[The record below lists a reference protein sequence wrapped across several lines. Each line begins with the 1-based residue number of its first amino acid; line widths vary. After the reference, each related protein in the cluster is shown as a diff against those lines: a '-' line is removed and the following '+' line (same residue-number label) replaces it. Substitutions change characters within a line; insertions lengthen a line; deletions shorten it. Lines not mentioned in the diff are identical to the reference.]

1 MSSKVFA
8 AIAFAL
14 SLSSAVSTVEARPN
28 RPMTVVH
35 PRVTHP
41 RVAMMGTL
49 KDGRVAT
56 VYTDGRAII
65 APPRIPSGDSRAS
78 LKAHFAAP
86 MSHRTVQ
93 VGLSSA
99 RYGSLTGAITA
110 PQRRQILFDLE
121 YPPQPYIPGRVIVA
135 FKPGVTI
142 PQDTDALTPEAAQML
157 RTAIGAKRHDISPH
171 PFTTDARANLTLMRL
186 GVDRTE
192 RLFSKVDRGT
202 LGSMR
207 ARAEARAGHPLV
219 PFDNAFV
226 LHVGA
231 SSVSNA
237 VRTLRT
243 LPAVTYVSPDFAVDS
258 MISQRNTLP
267 PATVKE
273 LSGLRRPLR
282 TFGRSTK
289 STVVTTPT
297 IPTNTAVSFNLQAL
311 LNAPGVD
318 AVAAFDEIGQRFSQ
332 LPGTGEIITN
342 VGLGDA
348 DDASA
353 GLNPNDPCYDFVSG
367 TAGTTHL
374 IGGQR
379 YLDFPSLP
387 LIPVWVSDENGNL
400 SPTAEV
406 CGVDPQ
412 LAEVGLD
419 FSVMAPLPDNVQRS
433 GETDTTGADLLGIA
447 PGASFRWV
455 APGATG
461 GSVGTSDVLGAFIG
475 AARQVPAPNVITAS
489 IGFGYDGDGF
499 PARYLED
506 DPLSE
511 SVIAAVVSA
520 NIVVCIAANDGTRDF
535 TSAAIGPSGGSAAT
549 NIGTTT
555 TSVADIGF
563 TTAPSIDAD
572 SGAIDIGASTLD
584 DITAAN
590 PQNPAFANLANTKA
604 FSETRFD
611 GELGFSSGFGSRVNV
626 SAPGDNV
633 ESLFLVGPS
642 YDGVSVG
649 LVGGTSASA
658 PETAAAAAVAL
669 QVARLSGHP
678 LTNASQVRGA
688 LAATG
693 TPVANPPQSDV
704 PLNVGPQIDVRK
716 VVEQLLAAA
725 GKPIPPGI
733 ARVAVQ
739 GRRSGSFIA
748 FANERYLNDV
758 VFVTTL
764 DPTYIKLD
772 GPFTMPGTDDAL
784 AFPGSDTAADLNSYL
799 TIAPDWEGIP
809 ANATY
814 RLAVAGQP
822 SRVIATTPYA
832 RMLPAQLFA
841 AAGVSLAP
849 GTSRTLSLTYSAS
862 VALHNVAESTFQL
875 TFGPPATSSRLALAP
890 TVPPVVSGTTI
901 PVTYDVRSYPRQL
914 LGSPTLNVS
923 MPGNASH
930 QLAEIG
936 LYPYYSVPLSAL
948 TGTVNVPVNAL
959 AGAGTYT
966 IWIDFQPGTSTFPSD
981 ISDLAFTRVDAG
993 TARPPA
999 PLLSLGAG
1007 NPAVHTLDVPY
1018 KTKFTVSYDVSHV
1031 PAASGAIIELGAPP
1045 PSAFYVN
1052 PTLLDVYN
1060 TFRNPN
1066 GSSLDDNGV
1075 VTGSLYHLAASG
1087 VTGSVTID
1095 PTIAA
1100 IPPTATVNVRVLP
1113 TAGGTPI
1120 AEAGDAGT
1128 ITYHGIDSA
1137 LGGALDALFIDPNG
1151 SDGYMGESGDVGPL
1165 QANLAVYTTEPFDLT
1180 TGTNNGVSIA
1190 FTNNETGAYPIV
1202 QNDVALTVDTLDF
1215 TTINYYRAMP
1225 LSAGFLPFAF
1235 PSGSLPSTAILS
1247 AVASNSSSLRSAYLA
1262 IDFASGSFL
1271 ATRGDI
1277 ATGSGFSAGIDVT
1290 AYLEGAFGF
1299 DQATNTFA
1307 YDPNADRAY
1316 ILVENDNV
1324 ACNAQSPQLV
1334 TIDFATA
1341 SVTSRALPIDGGDP
1355 EFGDYGYQMALDPA
1369 THIAAIATSCQ
1380 FLQGA
1385 NYAFR
1390 SQLSLLDLNAG
1401 VTTQV
1406 FERTLGIEQL
1416 LHGTLGMVGGAS
1428 AVIGID
1434 PVNHVVL
1441 QRSMYCPNL
1450 VGPYD
1455 LNARPCL
1462 DLYGESGRLAKTVPN
1477 LFPASFLD
1485 GSTRFNG
1492 VNGTTHM
1499 GVAMGQQPGGSSIE
1513 SFGVQPYSY

>member
-14 SLSSAVSTVEARPN
+14 SLSFVAAPAEARPN

-41 RVAMMGTL
+41 RIAMMGTL
-49 KDGRVAT
+49 QDGRIAT
-56 VYTDGRAII
+56 VYTDGGATI
-65 APPRIPSGDSRAS
+65 APPRIPTGDRQAQ
-78 LKAHFAAP
+78 LKAYFASKGSRRAL
-86 MSHRTVQ
+86 Q

-99 RYGSLTGAITA
+99 RYGSLNGTITA
-110 PQRRQILFDLE
+110 PQRRKILFDLDH
-121 YPPQPYIPGRVIVA
+121 PPQPYIPGRVIVA
-135 FKPGVTI
+135 FKAGTTI
-142 PQDTDALTPEAAQML
+142 PQDADTLTPAAAQTL
-157 RTAIGAKRHDISPH
+157 RKAVGAKRQGLSPH
-171 PFTTDARANLTLMRL
+171 PFTTDARTNLSLMRL
-186 GVDRTE
+186 GVDGSR

-207 ARAEARAGHPLV
+207 ARAESHTGHPLV

-231 SSVSNA
+231 ASVSNA

-243 LPAVTYVSPDFAVDS
+243 LPTVAYVSPDLAVDS
-258 MISQRNTLP
+258 MISQRHALP
-267 PATVKE
+267 PAAVQE

-289 STVVTTPT
+289 STTVTSPT

-332 LPGTGEIITN
+332 LPGAGEIITN

-353 GLNPNDPCYDFVSG
+353 GLNPNDPCYDFV
-367 TAGTTHL
+367 AGGIPTTHV

-400 SPTAEV
+400 SATAEV

-412 LAEVGLD
+412 LGEVGLD
-419 FSVMAPLPDNVQRS
+419 FSVMAPLPDNVQRP
-433 GETDTTGADLLGIA
+433 GEADTTGADLLGIA

-455 APGATG
+455 APGATD

-511 SVIAAVVSA
+511 SVVAAVVNA

-549 NIGTTT
+549 SVGTTT
-555 TSVADIGF
+555 TSVTDVGF

-572 SGAIDIGASTLD
+572 SGAIDVGASTLD

-604 FSETRFD
+604 FTETRFD

-633 ESLFLVGPS
+633 ESLLLVGPS
-642 YDGVSVG
+642 YDGVTVN

-688 LAATG
+688 LAAAG

-704 PLNVGPQIDVRK
+704 SLNVGPQIDVRR
-716 VVEQLLAAA
+716 VVEQLLASA
-725 GKPIPPGI
+725 GKPFPPGV
-733 ARVAVQ
+733 ARIAVQ
-739 GRRSGSFIA
+739 GRRSGSFIG
-748 FANERYLNDV
+748 FANERYLNDTV
-758 VFVTTL
+758 YVTTL

-772 GPFTMPGTDDAL
+772 GPFTMAGTDDSL
-784 AFPGSDTAADLNSYL
+784 AFPGSDTAADLHSYI

-841 AAGVSLAP
+841 AAGVALAP
-849 GTSRTLSLTYSAS
+849 GMSRTLSLTYSAS
-862 VALHNVAESTFQL
+862 VGLHNVAESTFQL
-875 TFGPPATSSRLALAP
+875 TFGPPAASSRLALAP
-890 TVPPVVSGTTI
+890 AVPPIVRGSAI
-901 PVTYDVRSYPRQL
+901 PVTYDVRSYPRQM
-914 LGSPTLNVS
+914 LGAPTLNVS
-923 MPGNASH
+923 MVGNASH
-930 QLAEIG
+930 QLASIG
-936 LYPYYSVPLSAL
+936 LFPYYSVPLAGL

-966 IWIDFQPGTSTFPSD
+966 IWIDFQSGTTAFPSD

-999 PLLSLGAG
+999 PLLSLGRG

-1018 KTKFTVSYDVSHV
+1018 KSKITVSYDVSRV
-1031 PAASGAIIELGAPP
+1031 PGAAGAIIELGAPP

-1052 PTLLDVYN
+1052 PTLFDVFN

-1066 GSSLDDNGV
+1066 GSVLDDNGV
-1075 VTGSLYHLAASG
+1075 VTGSLYHVGANG
-1087 VTGSVTID
+1087 VTGTVTID
-1095 PTIAA
+1095 PTVAA
-1100 IPPTATVNVRVLP
+1100 IPATATVNVRVLP

-1137 LGGALDALFIDPNG
+1137 LGGALDALFIDPTG
-1151 SDGYMGESGDVGPL
+1151 TDGYMGEAGDVGPL
-1165 QANLAVYTTEPFDLT
+1165 QANLAVYTTEPFDLS

-1190 FTNNETGAYPIV
+1190 FTNNDTSAYPIV

-1235 PSGSLPSTAILS
+1235 PSGSLPSTAIVS
-1247 AVASNSSSLRSAYLA
+1247 AVASNSSSSRSAYLA
-1262 IDFASGSFL
+1262 IDYASGSFL

-1277 ATGSGFSAGIDVT
+1277 TTGSGFAKSIDVT
-1290 AYLEGAFGF
+1290 AYLDGAFGF
-1299 DQATNTFA
+1299 DQATQTFA
-1307 YDPNADRAY
+1307 YDPNVDRAY

-1334 TIDFATA
+1334 TVDFATR
-1341 SVTSRALPIDGGDP
+1341 SVTSRSLAIDGGDP
-1355 EFGDYGYQMALDPA
+1355 GLDDYGYQMALDPT
-1369 THIAAIATSCQ
+1369 THIAVIATSCQ

-1385 NYAFR
+1385 NYTYR
-1390 SQLSLLDLNAG
+1390 SQLSLVDLNTG
-1401 VTTQV
+1401 VASQV

-1416 LHGTLGMVGGAS
+1416 LHGTIGMVGGAS
-1428 AVIGID
+1428 AIIGID

-1450 VGPYD
+1450 VGLYD

-1462 DLYGESGRLAKTVPN
+1462 DLYDENGRLAKTVPN
-1477 LFPASFLD
+1477 LFPAGFLD
-1485 GSTRFNG
+1485 GSTSFNG
-1492 VNGTTHM
+1492 VNGTARV
-1499 GVAMGQQPGGSSIE
+1499 GVAMGQQPGGPYIE